1 MPNVFNFL
9 LLGFVLNS
17 SHAFLIGVRSPCL
30 LGFKPTLVYSL
41 PSKCGDIKDGHS
53 VLLTVH
59 AATCIKLNPYRAMR
73 PQNRFSLSSCHATR
87 DGTNPS
93 KEEKQKLAIT
103 STSNAEDTPL
113 SPYAWFVAILLLVVN
128 IHSQWTRALVYYLV
142 SFKAPDN
149 ADSARLYMNKDLGF
163 GEEQY
168 AVLAS
173 FGFTALFTVFS
184 LIAGRA
190 ADKLNRAQVVAA
202 GAAAWS
208 FASIAQATATS
219 FDSIL
224 DLRALTGVSQ
234 AFLNPQVNR
243 IRCLPLNQRCRFD
256 ITNFRKLHCR
266 VGSIQKRVERE
277 ESVCCQH
284 HAQAACCVLRA
295 A

>member
-1 MPNVFNFL
+1 MQNVSFIL
-9 LLGFVLNS
+9 LLGFVLS
-17 SHAFLIGVRSPCL
+17 SQAFLIGVRSPIL
-30 LGFKPTLVYSL
+30 LVDKSGLVPSL
-41 PSKCGDIKDGHS
+41 NSKCGDIREKCW
-53 VLLTVH
+53 TVQH
-59 AATCIKLNPYRAMR
+59 LSQHTSFAQTCIKRNPYRPISPAR
-73 PQNRFSLSSCHATR
+73 RFSLSKCCAALDDK
-87 DGTNPS
+87 DGS
-93 KEEKQKLAIT
+93 AEGKQNLDIIKS
-103 STSNAEDTPL
+103 STSDSESTSL
-113 SPYAWFVAILLLVVN
+113 SPYAWFVAIFLLVVN
-128 IHSQWTRALVYYLV
+128 VHSQWTRALVYYLV
-142 SFKAPDN
+142 SFKAPDS

-208 FASIAQATATS
+208 LASIAQASATS

-243 IRCLPLNQRCRFD
+243 IR
-256 ITNFRKLHCR
+256 
-266 VGSIQKRVERE
+266 
-277 ESVCCQH
+277 
-284 HAQAACCVLRA
+284 
-295 A
+295 

>member
-1 MPNVFNFL
+1 VDGAVEKDTKTLARSESTAPNSEDATL
-9 LLGFVLNS
+9 LAS
-17 SHAFLIGVRSPCL
+17 DS
-30 LGFKPTLVYSL
+30 
-41 PSKCGDIKDGHS
+41 
-53 VLLTVH
+53 
-59 AATCIKLNPYRAMR
+59 
-73 PQNRFSLSSCHATR
+73 
-87 DGTNPS
+87 
-93 KEEKQKLAIT
+93 
-103 STSNAEDTPL
+103 EDAPL
-113 SPYAWFVAILLLVVN
+113 SPYAWFVAILLLIVN
-128 IHSQWTRALVYYLV
+128 VHSQWTRALVYYLV

-208 FASIAQATATS
+208 IASIAQATATS

-234 AFLNPQVNR
+234 AFLNPQVNLC
-243 IRCLPLNQRCRFD
+243 RCFGLAGLPQ
-256 ITNFRKLHCR
+256 
-266 VGSIQKRVERE
+266 GSYV
-277 ESVCCQH
+277 VH
-284 HAQAACCVLRA
+284 
-295 A
+295 